1 MNNYTTI
8 MSKCLDSI
16 SRNLEDEKSHLDDLL
31 IKRTRITKNLQQAI
45 STALSKSFSEST
57 TVEEMVSIIK
67 AALNLDLTPFLNKIQ
82 SENEEE
88 EAKAFARIN
97 QYQITYLD
105 FNPGDVED
113 VIDALQD
120 QKQTAL
126 KRLATL
132 LNQDPILAPYL
143 EGREIKHLSVSKTQY
158 RDVFHIAATYSDQ
171 FFGKCIGKFGAI
183 TRFMNSISSET
194 YYRMMNAN
202 IMLNEIDPDA
212 KAYVLK
218 NKGKLT
224 PSSFTETVDDLR
236 KEIFQC
242 ELTESV
248 QKTKLS
254 KYKYEHRMYEVA
266 KSHKPIS
273 VEEVKSSILMNL
285 ERESLKGDIRKLL
298 LYLEDVSKTNESIKY
313 IARDISELYAS
324 RCLLMN
330 LIAYYSRST
339 SLLDEVFEKKRLL
352 LNKASKIVTEKD
364 FKTYG
369 STMFNP
375 EQFNAIYHANAEMRG
390 KSELISYDFSKYSI
404 ESPFDIEEHLNK
416 LNAEPSV
423 LQLFP
428 VRFGFSVEKSPD
440 RNFESSGL
448 FNEFF
453 KTHYE
458 LIYEIEKENSLIN
471 KMVSNLENFNKLQL
485 ETESDS
491 GLNLDEGISVGF
503 DASGFKHN

>member
-1 MNNYTTI
+1 MDNYTNI

-67 AALNLDLTPFLNKIQ
+67 DALNLDLTPFLNKIK
-82 SENEEE
+82 SESDEE

-97 QYQITYLD
+97 QYQITYMD
-105 FNPGDVED
+105 FNPSDVED

-126 KRLATL
+126 KRLSTL
-132 LNQDPILAPYL
+132 LNQDPILDPYL
-143 EGREIKHLSVSKTQY
+143 EGREIKHLAVSKTQC
-158 RDVFHIAATYSDQ
+158 RDVFHIAATYSDH

-194 YYRMMNAN
+194 HYRMMNAN
-202 IMLNEIDPDA
+202 IILNEMDPGA

-224 PSSFTETVDDLR
+224 PSSFTETVDELR

-242 ELTESV
+242 EQLESV

-254 KYKYEHRMYEVA
+254 KYKYERRMYEIA
-266 KSHKPIS
+266 KSQKPIS
-273 VEEVKSSILMNL
+273 VEEVKSNILMNL
-285 ERESLKGDIRKLL
+285 ERESLKGDIRKLQG
-298 LYLEDVSKTNESIKY
+298 YLECVSKTNESIKF

-339 SLLDEVFEKKRLL
+339 SILDEVFEKKRLL
-352 LNKASKIVTEKD
+352 LNKASKVVTDKD
-364 FKTYG
+364 FKKYRT
-369 STMFNP
+369 TMFNP
-375 EQFNAIYHANAEMRG
+375 DQFNSIYIANAEVRN
-390 KSELISYDFSKYSI
+390 KSILISYDFSQANI
-404 ESPFDIEEHLNK
+404 ENPFDIEEHLNK

-428 VRFGFSVEKSPD
+428 VRFGFSVEKSPE
-440 RNFESSGL
+440 RNFEISGL

-458 LIYEIEKENSLIN
+458 LIYEIEKENSVIN
-471 KMVSNLENFNKLQL
+471 KMVSNLESFNKLQL
-485 ETESDS
+485 ETESDIEQD
-491 GLNLDEGISVGF
+491 LDDGISVGF
-503 DASGFKHN
+503 DASGFKNQ